1 MASQSLF
8 DLFQLDAEA
17 ANLDLIVGPSQK
29 LNISI
34 GAIADEIAGLVEL
47 LALEVVERIGNEFF
61 GAKLGPLDVTTRH
74 ASASKMQLSGHA
86 DRNRLEELIQN
97 IGSCIR
103 NRPPDQNSAHGI
115 AFIVTHVTQGD
126 CNGRLG
132 WTIRV
137 HQPHCVAND
146 SLPRVNTFRQG
157 LFAAD
162 DYQSHRCG
170 ERQLLSAES
179 VG

>member
-1 MASQSLF
+1 QRLVHSEPGRHHIGRQLGFQKVAQLPDSDRCSRRHDVRHQTLIAIGVFAQNHHTVTNVTVASQSLF

-47 LALEVVERIGNEFF
+47 LALEVAERIGNEFF

-97 IGSCIR
+97 IG
-103 NRPPDQNSAHGI
+103 
-115 AFIVTHVTQGD
+115 
-126 CNGRLG
+126 
-132 WTIRV
+132 
-137 HQPHCVAND
+137 
-146 SLPRVNTFRQG
+146 
-157 LFAAD
+157 
-162 DYQSHRCG
+162 
-170 ERQLLSAES
+170 
-179 VG
+179 